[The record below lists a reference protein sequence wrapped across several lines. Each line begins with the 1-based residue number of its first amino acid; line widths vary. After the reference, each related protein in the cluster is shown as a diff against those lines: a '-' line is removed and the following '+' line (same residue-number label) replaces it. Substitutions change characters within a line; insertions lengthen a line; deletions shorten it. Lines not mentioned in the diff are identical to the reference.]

1 MEELAQALQQLSKYI
16 TDGTQQEQQQQQQQE
31 PALNKEVVKDIV
43 RKVIE
48 YTTSKAECVVSFS
61 DVFCDDFDV
70 ELDWDNRI
78 VIDYP
83 DTIDF
88 SDAVIDF
95 LESEVDD
102 IAEYILAEVE
112 AEGEEEEIE
121 EEELS

>member
-1 MEELAQALQQLSKYI
+1 MEMKELAQALQQLSQFI
-16 TDGTQQEQQQQQQQE
+16 TDGTQQQQQ
-31 PALNKEVVKDIV
+31 PVLDKEMVKVVL

-48 YTTSKAECVVSFS
+48 YTTTKADCVVSFS
-61 DVFCDDFDV
+61 DVFCDTFDV

-78 VIDYP
+78 IVDYP

-112 AEGEEEEIE
+112 AEEIE

>member
-16 TDGTQQEQQQQQQQE
+16 TDGTQQEQQQQ
-31 PALNKEVVKDIV
+31 PVLDKEMVKVVL

-112 AEGEEEEIE
+112 AEEIE
-121 EEELS
+121 EELS